1 MKKVSILIPAYNEE
15 GNLIN
20 LLPEINDFINKK
32 KLNYDFEIIVIN
44 DGSNDKTEN
53 TIIEFKKKINNL
65 ILINLKQNM
74 GKAFALDIGIKKCN
88 GEIIASID
96 ADMQYNSNDFVKMI
110 QKLDEGYDFVN
121 GRRIIRKDNS
131 LNTFFSLVYNLILR
145 NLFNCKIYDFFSGI
159 KVYKKKIYNLIN
171 LNSLPRFIIFFSIK
185 YNYKLVEI
193 EIEHRERKN
202 GTSAYNF
209 FDRIIL
215 SLQDIFVIFVCVILG
230 QSRIYVLKQ
239 ILFIIFFVTSIFF
252 LFFSFNES
260 QINQNILLM
269 LITIFMIIIIF
280 FKIISNFFEK
290 KTEKLKTEEYIKSIF

>member
-15 GNLIN
+15 KNLIN

-53 TIIEFKKKINNL
+53 TIIEFEKKINNL

-74 GKAFALDIGIKKCN
+74 GKAFALDIGIRKCN

-110 QKLDEGYDFVN
+110 KKLDEGYDFVN
-121 GRRIIRKDNS
+121 GRRAIRKDNS
-131 LNTFFSLVYNLILR
+131 LNTFFSLVYNFILR

-193 EIEHRERKN
+193 EIEHKERKH

-209 FDRIIL
+209 FDRLIL
-215 SLQDIFVIFVCVILG
+215 SLQDIFVIFVCVLLG
-230 QSRIYVLKQ
+230 QSRIYALKQ
-239 ILFIIFFVTSIFF
+239 VLFITFFAISILF
-252 LFFSFNES
+252 LFFSFNEN
-260 QINQNILLM
+260 QVNQNILTI
-269 LITIFMIIIIF
+269 LITTFMMLIIF
-280 FKIISNFFEK
+280 FKIIESFFEK